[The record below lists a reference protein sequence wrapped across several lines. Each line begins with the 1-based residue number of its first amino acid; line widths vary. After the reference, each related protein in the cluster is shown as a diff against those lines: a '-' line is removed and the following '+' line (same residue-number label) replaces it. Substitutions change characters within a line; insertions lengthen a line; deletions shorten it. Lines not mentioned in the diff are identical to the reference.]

1 MAKLPDVK
9 MITPEEEATAIA
21 SLKESQEAAKVGGEP
36 AEYLNIIIS
45 TAAAAGKDEIT
56 IERDGKKTTI
66 RIKQQDSEGREL
78 LAD

>member
-1 MAKLPDVK
+1 MDDKDRVDND
-9 MITPEEEATAIA
+9 PELT
-21 SLKESQEAAKVGGEP
+21 
-36 AEYLNIIIS
+36 IIIAA
-45 TAAAAGKDEIT
+45 AAAAGKDEIT